1 MAGHSKWKQIKRKKA
16 VTDSRRASAWTK
28 IIREITVAAKA
39 GGGDPG
45 GNPRLRLAIDSARA
59 VNMPKENIERAV
71 KKGTGELDGVS
82 FEELTYEGYGPG
94 GAAIFI
100 EVTTDNANRAV
111 AEIRHAFSRN
121 GGNLGAS
128 HSVGWMFDRK
138 GQIYLDATRQDED
151 ATLEAAL
158 EAGAEDFSREGDQY
172 VVTTSPAAFHAVQ
185 DALRA
190 RGIAIESAE
199 LAMLPKNTVK
209 VEGADAERILKLVE
223 ALEELEDVSKVFSNF
238 DIDAA
243 QLAEAEA

>member
-16 VTDSRRASAWTK
+16 VTDARRASAWTK
-28 IIREITVAAKA
+28 IIREITVAAIA
-39 GGGDPG
+39 GGGDPS

-59 VNMPKENIERAV
+59 VNMPKENIERAI
-71 KKGTGELDGVS
+71 KKGTGELDGAS

-100 EVTTDNANRAV
+100 EATTDNANRTV

-128 HSVGWMFDRK
+128 NSVGWMFDRK
-138 GQIYLDATRQDED
+138 GQIYLDAARQDED

-158 EAGAEDFSREGDQY
+158 DAGAEDLARDGDQY
-172 VVTTSPAAFHAVQ
+172 IVTTSPAAFHAVQ
-185 DALRA
+185 DALKS

-199 LAMLPKNTVK
+199 LAMMPKNTVK
-209 VEGADAERILKLVE
+209 VEGVDAERILKLVE
-223 ALEELEDVSKVFSNF
+223 SLEELEDVSKVFSNF